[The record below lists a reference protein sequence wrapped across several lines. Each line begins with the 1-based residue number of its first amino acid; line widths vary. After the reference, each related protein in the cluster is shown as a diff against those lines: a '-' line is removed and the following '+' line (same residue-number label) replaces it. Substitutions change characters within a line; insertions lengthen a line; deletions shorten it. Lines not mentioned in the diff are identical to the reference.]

1 MKSERLY
8 RYSYGSHELP
18 NVKSLSRIHKTV
30 CFRQMDYQAATKYKM
45 SETSAL
51 VDQSAARDLAFDGA
65 GQGDSSS
72 LTPSGGGGDIGG
84 VVKQLS
90 IDNGVVDADVS
101 IEEVEQVVGMQA
113 GDDGGATSQGGERR
127 SSQNM
132 DDDDSEA
139 SVSKNVSSEPADRK
153 VRCVC
158 VCLCELA

>member
-1 MKSERLY
+1 
-8 RYSYGSHELP
+8 
-18 NVKSLSRIHKTV
+18 
-30 CFRQMDYQAATKYKM
+30 MDYQAATKYKM

-72 LTPSGGGGDIGG
+72 LTPSGGGGDVGR

-90 IDNGVVDADVS
+90 IDNGDADVS
-101 IEEVEQVVGMQA
+101 IEEVEQMVGMQA